1 MPDIE
6 NTVKS
11 HTRKAKTTLE
21 EKIKGIPV
29 EEIIVDISD
38 EDKLCPQCGTGLGLI
53 GKETIRHEIEY
64 IPAQVKV
71 KKYVSLHYGCPECK
85 ETEEPYI
92 IKATTK
98 QKPLMKH
105 SLASE
110 SSVA

>member
-38 EDKLCPQCGTGLGLI
+38 EDKLCPQCGTGL
-53 GKETIRHEIEY
+53 
-64 IPAQVKV
+64 
-71 KKYVSLHYGCPECK
+71 
-85 ETEEPYI
+85 
-92 IKATTK
+92 
-98 QKPLMKH
+98 
-105 SLASE
+105 
-110 SSVA
+110 